1 MVSDKGYLKDAD
13 KFTQEHQQMSMW
25 FTVQKNARDFVRM
38 FLCDLPLDLTTTL
51 EVPVKS
57 STGFLYGY
65 ADVVMSYRTD
75 QFSVENVL
83 IELKSSLTDFGA
95 VLRQIRTYQEYL
107 RNVTK
112 TCLIHSGLDDR
123 TDDTATRYFVS
134 QGIYVSLLVAAQE
147 IMQIG
152 MDYKVGCVPAGKR
165 LATLIGV
172 FFSTKRDHWSLAFIV
187 EFQDEKLGR
196 VSDLLNTGNYFTHK
210 EEFWKIIDKF
220 ELNIDKTAPQ
230 SRRGGELDIPCEV
243 DLAYRPG
250 EIGTPEAV
258 IERIYVGG
266 EAIEVLPDVSWLQ
279 R

>member
-1 MVSDKGYLKDAD
+1 M
-13 KFTQEHQQMSMW
+13 
-25 FTVQKNARDFVRM
+25 
-38 FLCDLPLDLTTTL
+38 
-51 EVPVKS
+51 
-57 STGFLYGY
+57 
-65 ADVVMSYRTD
+65 
-75 QFSVENVL
+75 
-83 IELKSSLTDFGA
+83 
-95 VLRQIRTYQEYL
+95 
-107 RNVTK
+107 
-112 TCLIHSGLDDR
+112 
-123 TDDTATRYFVS
+123 
-134 QGIYVSLLVAAQE
+134 
-147 IMQIG
+147 
-152 MDYKVGCVPAGKR
+152 
-165 LATLIGV
+165 
-172 FFSTKRDHWSLAFIV
+172 FFSSKRDHWSLAFIV

-210 EEFWKIIDKF
+210 EEFRKIIDKF